1 MAPEH
6 PVGGLRWGE
15 RAQLRQVGL
24 ASISATGIVFT
35 EDTFSE
41 DEFQVPEGPTSADIE
56 AYSPP
61 YLRRGIRPQS
71 LDISASRFARGC
83 PVRMTIAPTMQ
94 ITSVVLMGT
103 SVTTHWVDAGVP
115 RRLVLPVDQT
125 GETVIATL
133 PTDPDIF
140 PLGHYMVFAMAD
152 DIPSVAR
159 IVQITADPPLPG
171 DLDGDGEL
179 NGSDIRPFV
188 SAITSPP

>member
-1 MAPEH
+1 
-6 PVGGLRWGE
+6 
-15 RAQLRQVGL
+15 
-24 ASISATGIVFT
+24 
-35 EDTFSE
+35 
-41 DEFQVPEGPTSADIE
+41 
-56 AYSPP
+56 
-61 YLRRGIRPQS
+61 
-71 LDISASRFARGC
+71 
-83 PVRMTIAPTMQ
+83 
-94 ITSVVLMGT
+94 MGT
-103 SVTTHWVDAGVP
+103 GVTTHWVDAGVA

-133 PTDPDIF
+133 PTDPDVL

-179 NGSDIRPFV
+179 NLADAALFVQFLLGLNQPNACQLAAADGNGDGTLNGSDIRPFV